1 MPMSAAIAA
10 ATYSEPRRLGE
21 ATRRAKSVTRSFSY
35 WYSLRYRMPSSAAA
49 CSSSATS
56 TWSAASEERGC
67 SLRLPCSLDSYR
79 GGLAVRVIM
88 ECSMPCD
95 RMAAAA
101 TRLSIPGEHPWN
113 RCTESI
119 ARSPLTPWWASSI
132 SSRRSSTPSPR
143 GACPT
148 PTCSA
153 DRAAR
158 ARPPWR
164 AFWPRRCCA
173 AMPRRRA
180 PRVQAAACPTVL
192 ARSAS
197 SLPRVTTPMSTS
209 SMPPPARAW
218 TMCARKS
225 STPSTLPRCAAST
238 RSISSTRSTCS
249 RRRRSTR
256 CSRRSR
262 SRRHT

>member
-1 MPMSAAIAA
+1 MNAVCR
-10 ATYSEPRRLGE
+10 ATAWPPRQQD
-21 ATRRAKSVTRSFSY
+21 SVY
-35 WYSLRYRMPSSAAA
+35 
-49 CSSSATS
+49 
-56 TWSAASEERGC
+56 
-67 SLRLPCSLDSYR
+67 
-79 GGLAVRVIM
+79 
-88 ECSMPCD
+88 
-95 RMAAAA
+95 
-101 TRLSIPGEHPWN
+101 PGEHPWN

-119 ARSPLTPWWASSI
+119 ARSPSTPWWASSI

-158 ARPPWR
+158 ARPLWR

-197 SLPRVTTPMSTS
+197 SSPRATTRMSTS
-209 SMPPPARAW
+209 SMPQAVPAW
-218 TMCARKS
+218 TTCARRS

-256 CSRRSR
+256 CSRLLR

>member
-1 MPMSAAIAA
+1 MNAVCR
-10 ATYSEPRRLGE
+10 ATAWPSRQQD
-21 ATRRAKSVTRSFSY
+21 SVY
-35 WYSLRYRMPSSAAA
+35 
-49 CSSSATS
+49 
-56 TWSAASEERGC
+56 
-67 SLRLPCSLDSYR
+67 
-79 GGLAVRVIM
+79 
-88 ECSMPCD
+88 
-95 RMAAAA
+95 
-101 TRLSIPGEHPWN
+101 PGEHPWN

-119 ARSPLTPWWASSI
+119 ARSPSTLWWASSI

-143 GACPT
+143 GVCPT

-158 ARPPWR
+158 ARLPWR

-180 PRVQAAACPTVL
+180 QRVQAAACPTVL

-197 SLPRVTTPMSTS
+197 SSPRATTRMSTS
-209 SMPPPARAW
+209 SMLQAVPAW
-218 TMCARKS
+218 TTCARRS

>member
-1 MPMSAAIAA
+1 MSAVCR
-10 ATYSEPRRLGE
+10 ATAWPSRQQD
-21 ATRRAKSVTRSFSY
+21 SVY
-35 WYSLRYRMPSSAAA
+35 
-49 CSSSATS
+49 
-56 TWSAASEERGC
+56 
-67 SLRLPCSLDSYR
+67 
-79 GGLAVRVIM
+79 
-88 ECSMPCD
+88 
-95 RMAAAA
+95 
-101 TRLSIPGEHPWN
+101 PGEHPWN

-119 ARSPLTPWWASSI
+119 ARSPSTPWWASSI
-132 SSRRSSTPSPR
+132 SSRRSSTPLPR

-153 DRAAR
+153 VRAAR

-164 AFWPRRCCA
+164 AFLPRRCFA

-180 PRVQAAACPTVL
+180 PRVRAVACPTAP

-197 SLPRVTTPMSTS
+197 SSPRATIPMSMS
-209 SMPPPARAW
+209 STPQAARAW
-218 TMCARKS
+218 TTCARRS
-225 STPSTLPRCAAST
+225 SIPSTLPRCAAST

-262 SRRHT
+262 SRRRT